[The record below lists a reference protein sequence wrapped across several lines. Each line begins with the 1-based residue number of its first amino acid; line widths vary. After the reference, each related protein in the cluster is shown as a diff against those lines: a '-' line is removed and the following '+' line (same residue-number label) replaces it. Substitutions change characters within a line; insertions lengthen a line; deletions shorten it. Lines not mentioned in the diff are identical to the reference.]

1 MFTKII
7 SISVLKKHWQ
17 LIILCVAGI
26 SKNGSSQLNF
36 QEKRQIIASSLSLT
50 DFITVRSKSNTN
62 TPENKKMNGS
72 GPVRT
77 GSLGSAKA
85 RTPPVERKSKLSALG
100 RLFKPW
106 KWRRKRRSEKFEA
119 TSKSKSFIFILR
131 HFSNQ
136 ELLSL

>member
-1 MFTKII
+1 VQREI
-7 SISVLKKHWQ
+7 V
-17 LIILCVAGI
+17 ILSGVVCVHTGVA
-26 SKNGSSQLNF
+26 KNGTPQLNF

-50 DFITVRSKSNTN
+50 DFISARSNKSNTI
-62 TPENKKMNGS
+62 TAPAEPKKMNGG

-119 TSKSKSFIFILR
+119 TSKSGFF
-131 HFSNQ
+131 
-136 ELLSL
+136 